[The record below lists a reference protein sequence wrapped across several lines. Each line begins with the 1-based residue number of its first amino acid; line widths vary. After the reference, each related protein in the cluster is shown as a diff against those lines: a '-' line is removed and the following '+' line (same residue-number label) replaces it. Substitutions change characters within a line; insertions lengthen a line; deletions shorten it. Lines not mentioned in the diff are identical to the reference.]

1 MDVSDIKDLLHAY
14 RPGEETS
21 GDVEKAR
28 RIAEN
33 DPELKEWL
41 ANEAAFDKAFAATFA
56 EVEPPADLLEK
67 ILAAKDGVKDNVIAF
82 PQRGAERVQ
91 SRWNGFTR
99 YAVSMAASF
108 IIIAGIVFFMRG
120 PSSVANDDLETFV
133 DATVENALSG
143 AVSMQQAHTVA
154 DVIKGLQAGFAPI
167 PGDLPDELERFQPAS
182 YGVLHTQQG
191 NIGQIGFSGDDS
203 YRLLVLERRCLGGC
217 SSKLTKPIVFDLGE
231 NLAVTWA
238 KGTQVYILVSDRDD
252 ERLIRN
258 VAADASIS
266 L

>member
-14 RPGEETS
+14 RPGEETT

-33 DPELKEWL
+33 DPELKEWM
-41 ANEAAFDKAFAATFA
+41 ANEAAFDKAFAARLS
-56 EVEPPADLLEK
+56 EVEPPSDLLEK
-67 ILAAKDGVKDNVIAF
+67 ILAAKDAGKDNVIAF
-82 PQRGAERVQ
+82 PQRGAEPAH
-91 SRWNGFTR
+91 SRWNGYTR
-99 YAVSMAASF
+99 YAISMAASF
-108 IIIAGIVFFMRG
+108 LIIAGIMFFMRG
-120 PSSVANDDLETFV
+120 PASASSDDLETFV
-133 DATVENALSG
+133 DATVENALSNS
-143 AVSMQQAHTVA
+143 VSMQKAQTLG
-154 DVIKGLQAGFAPI
+154 DVIKGLQAAYAPV
-167 PGDLPDELERFQPAS
+167 PGDLPEDLAHFQPAS

-203 YRLLVLERRCLGGC
+203 YRLMVLERRCLGGC
-217 SSKLTKPIVFDLGE
+217 SSKLTKPIVFDLGD

-238 KGTQVYILVSDRDD
+238 KGSQVYILVSDRDD

-258 VAADASIS
+258 VAANPYTS